1 MTFSYDEWIAHIT
14 EVPEDKLRLLGLEGA
29 RERTRRE
36 AEDASRQQ
44 RAEDAQALWE
54 EHPELKPAVEET
66 PAEPIA
72 PTVDEAAKQAG
83 IDEFK
88 LPTGSHNSYPK
99 GAKFLYAGRIW
110 EAQIDGYNWPPTAPG
125 IDSRYVLD
133 VTDLY
138 VAQPDEQPDTPEGTQ
153 EDTPAPFVPPTGA
166 HDAYAKG
173 ARVLLEGKVYESL
186 LDGNAYSPDT
196 YPAGWKQVEK

>member
-36 AEDASRQQ
+36 AEDAIRQQ

-66 PAEPIA
+66 PTEPIA

-133 VTDLY
+133 VTDRY
-138 VAQPDEQPDTPEGTQ
+138 VAQADVPEETPTVDTPKL
-153 EDTPAPFVPPTGA
+153 FVQPTGA

-173 ARVLLEGKVYESL
+173 ARMSFEGKVYESL
-186 LDGNAYSPDT
+186 LDANAYGPSA
-196 YPAGWKQVEK
+196 YPAGWKQVKANG

>member
-1 MTFSYDEWIAHIT
+1 MTFDYDEWIAHIT

-44 RAEDAQALWE
+44 RAEDATALWE

-72 PTVDEAAKQAG
+72 PTVDEAAQQAG
-83 IDEFK
+83 IGPFK
-88 LPTGSHNSYPK
+88 QPTGAHNSYPK
-99 GAKFLYAGRIW
+99 GAKFVFDGRIW
-110 EAQIDGYNWPPTAPG
+110 EAQIDGYNWAPTAPG

-138 VAQPDEQPDTPEGTQ
+138 VVQPDEQPDTP

-173 ARVLLEGKVYESL
+173 ARVTFEGKVYESI
-186 LDGNAYSPDT
+186 LDGNTYSPAD
-196 YPAGWKQVEK
+196 YPAGWKQVEE